1 MVLDDLLI
9 ENFSL
14 MDLLHQLIDASLV
27 VNVSITL
34 VLFKFSLLVSQLHQ
48 DAFVISSLCLD
59 LLIQLLIAGLHLA
72 DLLVG

>member
-1 MVLDDLLI
+1 MILDDLLI
-9 ENFSL
+9 ENFRL

-34 VLFKFSLLVSQLHQ
+34 LLFEFSLLVSQLHL
-48 DAFVISSLCLD
+48 DAFMISSLRLD
-59 LLIQLLIAGLHLA
+59 LLIQMFITGLHLA